1 MKKLKEADLYQ
12 SELIK
17 VSGKLVDRY
26 NCCLL
31 KLGFTATKLTTFS
44 VDGIG
49 WSPEIAKE
57 KDDVHYLNN
66 GEANSH
72 GIIIT
77 PQQKGLP
84 VYTPFHSF
92 DRELMKLVFKTYGNQ
107 ISDITRDCAIY
118 LDFDQKIDVFYEPL
132 DVMKYRDVTIHF
144 HLINDLDKA
153 QKEQLKLIDYF
164 QQDHNFIDEEVHQK
178 LLDSAKQYGDLRNR
192 DLKLDE
198 LHFTTDSFYTRAF
211 GGMYLLRD
219 FTSPILIFENETSYD
234 EAIKNRKKRITICH
248 IADSDLTATL
258 QAHSIVQINLEKGIH
273 EERYQRIKRYMLMNL
288 LDSTSHPIKEILQSK
303 SLFKSYLNKIAIE
316 DRKKIMGVEIYLEKR
331 RENPLIKMKDVIDE
345 QLLHAMYIPHPKLK
359 PNHQDLIWKL
369 LVNIS
374 PKDIL
379 LVYWYD
385 KEEFYKQYKAWDES
399 TKDWVI
405 ETIRNNFLNL
415 ETNKQRV

>member
-44 VDGIG
+44 VDG
-49 WSPEIAKE
+49 
-57 KDDVHYLNN
+57 
-66 GEANSH
+66 
-72 GIIIT
+72 
-77 PQQKGLP
+77 GLP